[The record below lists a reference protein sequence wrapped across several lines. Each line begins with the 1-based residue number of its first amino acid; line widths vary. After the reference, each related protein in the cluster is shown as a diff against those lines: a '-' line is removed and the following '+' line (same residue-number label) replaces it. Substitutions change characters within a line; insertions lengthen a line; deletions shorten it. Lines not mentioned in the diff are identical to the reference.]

1 MCFSAPASLA
11 SFLLLSGCCLF
22 IYLRNYPLSQP
33 FSLIFFTVGL
43 MQLAEF
49 FMWRDLDCGWMNHY
63 ATKLALITLLIQPI
77 IFVFS
82 IYYYGLS
89 KLSSIFMK
97 SSFIFYAVFFGFFII
112 WTLLFREKKLC
123 SSPNKNSGHLIWDIY
138 SIINYF
144 PSFIIYLLIPIFYFL
159 SFAFFLTFKRFSV
172 GISYFLLLF
181 FTLLLSIFIYSDK
194 NASSSWK
201 SLWCFLVNFIPILFI
216 IYSEINKSLQKKKKQ
231 KIGEKSER

>member
-1 MCFSAPASLA
+1 MCFSASASLG

-49 FMWRDLDCGWMNHY
+49 FMWRDLNCGWMNHY
-63 ATKLALITLLIQPI
+63 ATKLAFIILLIQPI
-77 IFVFS
+77 VVVFS

-97 SSFIFYAVFFGFFII
+97 YSFIFYVSLYGFLII
-112 WTLLFREKKLC
+112 WTLLFGEKKLC
-123 SSPNKNSGHLIWDIY
+123 SLPNRKSGHLIWDIK
-138 SIINYF
+138 SIDLPNFVKHVLF
-144 PSFIIYLLIPIFYFL
+144 PFYFL
-159 SFAFFLTFKRFSV
+159 SSLFFLTFKRFSV
-172 GISYFLLLF
+172 GLSYFLLLF